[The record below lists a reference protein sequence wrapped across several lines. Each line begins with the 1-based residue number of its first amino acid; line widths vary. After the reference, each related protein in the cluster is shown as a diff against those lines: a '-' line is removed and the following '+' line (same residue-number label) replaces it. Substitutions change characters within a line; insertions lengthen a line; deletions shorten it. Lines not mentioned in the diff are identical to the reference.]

1 MPEQLPQLPS
11 LPTPEDLARQ
21 GTNVIKITSLEAAL
35 NALPPPLGQGAVG
48 LGNSL
53 YAVLIRPPE
62 PSGPG
67 APPSSD
73 QVKLFAL
80 GIAMAIVMFVWC
92 LIKNFLNSLPII
104 GIFVDGC
111 TNDEQAIPPSITAQN
126 KDSLDN
132 FITSEVE
139 SVKPNISPGATKP
152 TAKGRTFEEFAA
164 SISVNNQSGAT
175 ANLPESLGGAGS
187 AGGFN
192 GFSGAGAGAGAGNGA
207 INAAASGL
215 QLGQNATGSPN
226 SSANIQQSSADTAA
240 ASTNN
245 SNDVQNSTPS
255 QRDNATQDVRLSSE
269 GLKKLF
275 GL

>member
-48 LGNSL
+48 LSNSL

-111 TNDEQAIPPSITAQN
+111 TSDEQAIPPSITAQN

-187 AGGFN
+187 TGGFN
-192 GFSGAGAGAGAGNGA
+192 GFSGA

-240 ASTNN
+240 ASTSN

>member
-21 GTNVIKITSLEAAL
+21 GTNTIKITSLEAAL

-92 LIKNFLNSLPII
+92 LIKNFLDSLPII
-104 GIFVDGC
+104 GIFVNGC
-111 TNDEQAIPPSITAQN
+111 TNDEHAIPPSITAQN

-152 TAKGRTFEEFAA
+152 TAKGRTFEEFAT

-192 GFSGAGAGAGAGNGA
+192 GFGAATGVAGAAGAA

-240 ASTNN
+240 ASTSN

>member
-21 GTNVIKITSLEAAL
+21 GANTIKITALEAAL

-48 LGNSL
+48 LSNSL

-92 LIKNFLNSLPII
+92 LIKNFLHSLPII
-104 GIFVDGC
+104 GSFVDGC

-132 FITSEVE
+132 FIASEVE
-139 SVKPNISPGATKP
+139 SVKPNISPGATKIP
-152 TAKGRTFEEFAA
+152 AKGRTFEEFAA
-164 SISVNNQSGAT
+164 SISVNNQSGAV

-192 GFSGAGAGAGAGNGA
+192 GFSGVGAPGNDT
-207 INAAASGL
+207 INAAAAGL
-215 QLGQNATGSPN
+215 QLGQNATSTPK
-226 SSANIQQSSADTAA
+226 SSANIQQSSADTSA
-240 ASTNN
+240 ASTAN
-245 SNDVQNSTPS
+245 SSDVQNSMPS

>member
-21 GTNVIKITSLEAAL
+21 GTNTIKITALEAAL

-111 TNDEQAIPPSITAQN
+111 TSDEQAIPPSITAQN

-175 ANLPESLGGAGS
+175 AYLPETLGGAGS
-187 AGGFN
+187 AGAT
-192 GFSGAGAGAGAGNGA
+192 GAA

-215 QLGQNATGSPN
+215 QLGQNATGASK
-226 SSANIQQSSADTAA
+226 SSANIQQSSADTSA
-240 ASTNN
+240 ASTTN